1 MTDRIAILGAGAF
14 GTALALVMA
23 RAGRDV
29 LLVAREETA
38 AASMATARTTGA
50 RLPGH
55 ELPEN
60 IQITG
65 TPAQINAAD
74 ILLLA
79 VPTQALSSALA
90 GLTTLPKSLVA
101 CCKGIELNTGL
112 GPSGIIARQ
121 APDRTAA
128 ILTGPSFA
136 VDLAEGMPTAL
147 TLATQSDEVGR
158 ALQNA
163 LSTSTLRLY
172 RTTDVVGAE
181 LGGALKNV
189 VALAAGITQGA
200 GLGDSAQAAVIARGF
215 AELQRFA
222 VSRGALPETLG
233 GLSGLGDLVLTC
245 TSAKSRNY
253 AAGLALGAGDTP
265 DPNKTVEGLATAKAM
280 SRIGASEDID
290 LPLIS
295 TVNAIAQ
302 GDISVASGIDQ
313 LLARPLRAE

>member
-1 MTDRIAILGAGAF
+1 M
-14 GTALALVMA
+14 
-23 RAGRDV
+23 
-29 LLVAREETA
+29 
-38 AASMATARTTGA
+38 
-50 RLPGH
+50 
-55 ELPEN
+55 
-60 IQITG
+60 
-65 TPAQINAAD
+65 
-74 ILLLA
+74 
-79 VPTQALSSALA
+79 
-90 GLTTLPKSLVA
+90 
-101 CCKGIELNTGL
+101 
-112 GPSGIIARQ
+112 
-121 APDRTAA
+121 
-128 ILTGPSFA
+128 
-136 VDLAEGMPTAL
+136 
-147 TLATQSDEVGR
+147 
-158 ALQNA
+158 
-163 LSTSTLRLY
+163 
-172 RTTDVVGAE
+172 
-181 LGGALKNV
+181 GGALKNV

-280 SRIGASEDID
+280 SRIGASEDIA